1 MFSGHE
7 HSYERMY
14 PVYNLEVIQ
23 HDYFNARAPIYIV
36 TGTAG
41 CNEKDGQCFSPM
53 RQQPGPYYLF
63 CNAMEPVLGTLNRVH
78 HIRFLAFQ
86 FDCSRN
92 LWNVLGVL

>member
-1 MFSGHE
+1 MFTGHE

-41 CNEKDGQCFSPM
+41 CNELDGECFSPM
-53 RQQPGPYYLF
+53 RWKPGLYH
-63 CNAMEPVLGTLNRVH
+63 NAIKPIMG
-78 HIRFLAFQ
+78 F
-86 FDCSRN
+86 
-92 LWNVLGVL
+92 

>member
-1 MFSGHE
+1 MIFSKFQTFLFLVFISLEELFYKYGVDLVFTGHE

-41 CNEKDGQCFSPM
+41 CNEKDGECFSPM
-53 RQQPGPYYLF
+53 RQEPGLYHLF
-63 CNAMEPVLGTLNRVH
+63 SM
-78 HIRFLAFQ
+78 Q
-86 FDCSRN
+86 
-92 LWNVLGVL
+92 